1 MNAVDDAEFLP
12 PRGTGLLLADRRF
25 AALWVNQ
32 ALAQTAQYALLF
44 TLLVVVLDLTGSTI
58 HTTLLVFFFI
68 VPSTLFGMPV
78 GVLLDRW
85 RKESV
90 LTVANF
96 IRAATCLGLI
106 FFHSE
111 VWAIYGLIL
120 VFAAASQFFNPA
132 VVALIPALVPKSR
145 LMSANTL
152 YNFTLTSA
160 QFAGIVFLAPTVLKA
175 AGPDGMFILAGVF
188 FAVACGLSFFL
199 HPGQQ
204 ARRKAKWEGPLFGGI
219 PEDFRKSW
227 HALRGDLSSVMALVQ
242 LTLSSTLVLLFAILI
257 PRFMKD
263 TLGVAPDNAAYVFAP
278 TGIGALLGL
287 RFISWF
293 ADRIGRERVVTMGLS
308 GIALC
313 LVALALVEPLAA
325 LLEQTGI
332 LTPEGVAGR
341 GALVTL
347 TMFFALPMGLSYA
360 FLNAPAQTILHER
373 APAEMRGRIFATQI
387 VSANFFSLLP
397 LLAIGAI
404 TDVIGISWV
413 LTLIALLVS
422 SAGVASA
429 VLARRAEEMLLPGDG
444 SPAGAGGRRGGGQP
458 RIEIDTRESAKLE

>member
-1 MNAVDDAEFLP
+1 MNVADDPEFLP
-12 PRGTGLLLADRRF
+12 PRGTRLLLADRRF

-90 LTVANF
+90 LTVTNF
-96 IRAATCLGLI
+96 IRAATCLGLL
-106 FFHSE
+106 FFHTE

-160 QFAGIVFLAPTVLKA
+160 QFAGIVFLAPTVLKP
-175 AGPDGMFILAGVF
+175 AGADGMFILTGVF
-188 FAVACGLSFFL
+188 FVVAGGLSLFL
-199 HPGQQ
+199 HPGDQ
-204 ARRKAKWEGPLFGGI
+204 ARRETKWEGPLFGGI
-219 PEDFRKSW
+219 PEDFRKAW
-227 HALRGDLSSVMALVQ
+227 RALRGDLASVMALVQ
-242 LTLSSTLVLLFAILI
+242 LTFSSTLVFLFAILI

-263 TLGVAPDNAAYVFAP
+263 TLDVPPDNAAFVFAP
-278 TGIGALLGL
+278 TGVGALVGL

-293 ADRIGRERVVTMGLS
+293 ANRIGRERVVTVGLS

-313 LVALALVEPLAA
+313 LAALALVEPLAA
-325 LLEQTGI
+325 LLEKTGV

-347 TMFFALPMGLSYA
+347 TMFFAFPLGLSYA
-360 FLNAPAQTILHER
+360 LLNAPAQTVLHER
-373 APAEMRGRIFATQI
+373 APAEMRGRIFTTQI

-413 LTLIALLVS
+413 LALIAVLVS
-422 SAGVASA
+422 LAGVASA
-429 VLARRAEEMLLPGDG
+429 ILARRAEETLLPTDG
-444 SPAGAGGRRGGGQP
+444 SPAGAASRGGGGRP
-458 RIEIDTRESAKLE
+458 RIEIDTREGAKLE

>member
-1 MNAVDDAEFLP
+1 MNTDDNSEFLP
-12 PRGTGLLLADRRF
+12 PRSTGLLLADRRF

-90 LTVANF
+90 LTVTNF
-96 IRAATCLGLI
+96 IRAATCVGLL
-106 FFHSE
+106 FFHSD

-145 LMSANTL
+145 LMTANTL

-160 QFAGIVFLAPTVLKA
+160 QFAGIVFLAPAILKP
-175 AGPDGMFILAGVF
+175 AGPDGMFILAGAF
-188 FAVACGLSFFL
+188 FVLAGGLSAFL
-199 HPGQQ
+199 HPGDQ
-204 ARRKAKWEGPLFGGI
+204 ARREAKWEGPLFGGI
-219 PEDFRKSW
+219 PEDFRKTW
-227 HALRGDLSSVMALVQ
+227 HALRGDLASVMALVQ
-242 LTLSSTLVLLFAILI
+242 LTLGSTLVLIFAILI
-257 PRFMKD
+257 PRFMQD
-263 TLGVAPDNAAYVFAP
+263 TLDVPPDNAAYVFAP
-278 TGIGALLGL
+278 TGVGALVGL

-293 ADRIGRERVVTMGLS
+293 ANRIGRERVVTMGLT

-325 LLEQTGI
+325 LLEWTHI
-332 LTPEGVAGR
+332 LTPDGVAGL
-341 GALVTL
+341 GLLVTL
-347 TMFFALPMGLSYA
+347 TMFFAFPMGLSYA
-360 FLNAPAQTILHER
+360 LLNAPAQTILHER
-373 APAEMRGRIFATQI
+373 APAEMRGRIFTTQI
-387 VSANFFSLLP
+387 VSANFFALLP

-404 TDVIGISWV
+404 TDVVGISWV
-413 LTLIALLVS
+413 LVLIALLVS
-422 SAGVASA
+422 AAGLASA
-429 VLARRAEEMLLPGDG
+429 VLARRAEETHLPTDG
-444 SPAGAGGRRGGGQP
+444 SPAGVAGRRLGRP
-458 RIEIDTRESAKLE
+458 APYRD

>member
-1 MNAVDDAEFLP
+1 MSVADDSEFLP
-12 PRGTGLLLADRRF
+12 PRNTGLLLADRRF
-25 AALWVNQ
+25 AALWINQ
-32 ALAQTAQYALLF
+32 ALAQTAQYGLLF

-90 LTVANF
+90 LTVTNF
-96 IRAATCLGLI
+96 IRTATCLGLF
-106 FFHSE
+106 FFHSD

-160 QFAGIVFLAPTVLKA
+160 QFAGIVFLAPAVLKP
-175 AGPDGMFILAGVF
+175 AGPDGMFILTGAFFLLAGV
-188 FAVACGLSFFL
+188 LSSLL
-199 HPGQQ
+199 HPGDQ
-204 ARRKAKWEGPLFGGI
+204 ARRETKWEGPLFGGI
-219 PEDFRKSW
+219 PEDFRKAW

-242 LTLSSTLVLLFAILI
+242 LTFSSTLVLLFAILI

-263 TLGVAPDNAAYVFAP
+263 TLGVPPDNAAYVFAP
-278 TGIGALLGL
+278 TGIGALVGL

-293 ADRIGRERVVTMGLS
+293 ADRIGRERVVTMGLT

-325 LLEQTGI
+325 VLEWTHI
-332 LTPEGVAGR
+332 LTPDGVAGL
-341 GALVTL
+341 GLLVTL
-347 TMFFALPMGLSYA
+347 TMFFAFPMGLSYA
-360 FLNAPAQTILHER
+360 LLNAPAQTILHER
-373 APAEMRGRIFATQI
+373 APPEMRGRIFTTQV

-404 TDVIGISWV
+404 TDVVGISWV
-413 LTLIALLVS
+413 LALIAVLVS
-422 SAGVASA
+422 AAGVASA
-429 VLARRAEEMLLPGDG
+429 VLARRAEETHLPADG
-444 SPAGAGGRRGGGQP
+444 SPAGVAGRRWGRP
-458 RIEIDTRESAKLE
+458 AS

>member
-1 MNAVDDAEFLP
+1 MNMADDPELLP

-32 ALAQTAQYALLF
+32 ALAQTSQYGLLF
-44 TLLVVVLDLTGSTI
+44 TLLVVVLNLTGSTI

-90 LTVANF
+90 LTVTNF
-96 IRAATCLGLI
+96 IRAATCLGLL
-106 FFHSE
+106 FFHSQ

-120 VFAAASQFFNPA
+120 VFAGASQFFNPA

-160 QFAGIVFLAPTVLKA
+160 QFAGIVFLAPTVLKP
-175 AGPDGMFILAGVF
+175 AGANGMFILTSAFFLIAG
-188 FAVACGLSFFL
+188 GLSLFL
-199 HPGQQ
+199 HPGDQ
-204 ARRKAKWEGPLFGGI
+204 ARREAKWEGPLFGGI
-219 PEDFRKSW
+219 PEDFRKAW
-227 HALRGDLSSVMALVQ
+227 HALRGDLASVMALVH

-263 TLGVAPDNAAYVFAP
+263 TLEVAPDNAAYVFAP
-278 TGIGALLGL
+278 TGIGALVGL

-293 ADRIGRERVVTMGLS
+293 ADRIGRERVVTVGLS
-308 GIALC
+308 GIALG

-325 LLEQTGI
+325 LLEKIGI
-332 LTPEGVAGR
+332 DPEGVG
-341 GALVTL
+341 GLGLLVTL
-347 TMFFALPMGLSYA
+347 TMFFAFPLGLSYA
-360 FLNAPAQTILHER
+360 LLNAPAQTVLHER
-373 APAEMRGRIFATQI
+373 APAEMRGRIFTTQV

-413 LTLIALLVS
+413 LVLIAVLVS
-422 SAGVASA
+422 AAGAFSA
-429 VLARRAEEMLLPGDG
+429 VLARRAEERLAATDAAAAG
-444 SPAGAGGRRGGGQP
+444 PAIRSAGGRP

>member
-1 MNAVDDAEFLP
+1 MNTDDNSEFLP
-12 PRGTGLLLADRRF
+12 PRSTGLLLADRRF

-32 ALAQTAQYALLF
+32 ALAQTAQYGLLF

-90 LTVANF
+90 LTVTNF
-96 IRAATCLGLI
+96 IRAATCVGLL

-132 VVALIPALVPKSR
+132 VVALIPTLVTKSR
-145 LMSANTL
+145 LMAANTL

-160 QFAGIVFLAPTVLKA
+160 QFAGIVFLAPAILKP
-175 AGPDGMFILAGVF
+175 AGPDGMFILAGAF
-188 FAVACGLSFFL
+188 FVLAGGLSAFL
-199 HPGQQ
+199 HPGDQ
-204 ARRKAKWEGPLFGGI
+204 ARREAKWEGPLFGGI
-219 PEDFRKSW
+219 PEDFRKTW
-227 HALRGDLSSVMALVQ
+227 RALRGDLASIMALVQ
-242 LTLSSTLVLLFAILI
+242 LTLGSTLVLVFAILI
-257 PRFMKD
+257 PRFMQD
-263 TLGVAPDNAAYVFAP
+263 TLDVPPDNAAYVFAP
-278 TGIGALLGL
+278 TGVGALVGL

-293 ADRIGRERVVTMGLS
+293 AGRVGRERVVTVGLT

-325 LLEQTGI
+325 LLEWTHI
-332 LTPEGVAGR
+332 LTPDGVAGL
-341 GALVTL
+341 GLLVTL
-347 TMFFALPMGLSYA
+347 TMFFAFPMGLSYA
-360 FLNAPAQTILHER
+360 LLNAPAQTILHER
-373 APAEMRGRIFATQI
+373 APAEMRGRIFTTQI

-404 TDVIGISWV
+404 TDVVGISWV
-413 LTLIALLVS
+413 LVLIGLLVS
-422 SAGVASA
+422 VAGLASA
-429 VLARRAEEMLLPGDG
+429 VLARRAEETHLPTDG
-444 SPAGAGGRRGGGQP
+444 SPAGVGGRRWGRAAP
-458 RIEIDTRESAKLE
+458 YRD